1 MAVWSWRP
9 TPHRRTLSGD
19 GFSYDERFQMTSSG
33 GTHSDSSNG
42 RHERVPEGRPGR
54 RGVIIGGAAVGV
66 LAAGGAGWAVVNG
79 LGGGGDGASDGGGGL
94 FGGGG
99 DEDGPTQA
107 PRALESLPDQGSH
120 VPDLATIDLSGL
132 SEPVPATFPRVP
144 GARGLS
150 EAVDVAVNKVL
161 REHVWAG
168 DAAGELK
175 VSGQIVAAGADVLG
189 AAILVTEGD
198 ARSASVIYYRAD
210 GDRGFTSPG
219 LIAPEQWAAFEK
231 AVSAAAKD
239 VEGLDASALATQL
252 QEQPRP
258 WGNGPSLLF
267 DGDGA
272 LRVVLPAA
280 SVGGTRTEAEITVA
294 KADVEPL
301 LSEDGKAVAAAVAAP
316 AGFDPSRVTVPGDGS
331 NNGDKVYVDPP
342 EVGKAARARESDGAG
357 PVSQLAP
364 LSGAGVRPSP
374 VPAPDATRLNAL
386 SLTFDDGP
394 SPELNQKLRDT
405 LNEHR
410 AAATFYMIGQSVHA
424 YPEWC
429 AKTAANG
436 FEIGEHSWSHKQ
448 LSALSGQ
455 KLTDEVTKPSDAIA
469 QAAGRAPFVMRPPYG
484 ARNDRVDEAVG
495 ALGQSSQIWD
505 VDTLDWKT
513 KNTQKNIDAMRSGA
527 KRGVIALMHEI
538 HPTSVQ
544 AVPQILEDLADGGFT
559 LLTASEIGQAQ
570 MWAGKHY
577 MHGLVTREIAPSAPA
592 SDGGGSGQG

>member
-1 MAVWSWRP
+1 MT
-9 TPHRRTLSGD
+9 TP
-19 GFSYDERFQMTSSG
+19 G
-33 GTHSDSSNG
+33 GTHSDQTNG
-42 RHERVPEGRPGR
+42 RHERAPEGRTGR
-54 RGVIIGGAAVGV
+54 RGVLIGGAALGV
-66 LAAGGAGWAVVNG
+66 VAVGGAGWAVVNS
-79 LGGGGDGASDGGGGL
+79 LGGDGSSASDGGGGL
-94 FGGGG
+94 FGGG
-99 DEDGPTQA
+99 DPSEEPTKA
-107 PRALESLPDQGSH
+107 PRILDTLPDQGAH
-120 VPDLATIDLSGL
+120 VPDLATIDLSAL
-132 SEPVPATFPRVP
+132 SEPVAVAFPRVP
-144 GARGLS
+144 GARGIS
-150 EAVDVAVNKVL
+150 EALDVAVNKVL

-168 DAAGELK
+168 EAAGELTAT
-175 VSGQIVAAGADVLG
+175 GQVIAAGADVLG
-189 AAILVTEGD
+189 AALQVTEGT
-198 ARSASVIYYRAD
+198 ARGASVLYYRAD
-210 GDRGFTSPG
+210 GDRAFTSPG
-219 LIAPEQWAAFEK
+219 LIATEQWPAFEK
-231 AVSAAAKD
+231 AVASGAGD
-239 VEGLDASALATQL
+239 VEGLDASSVASQL

-267 DGDGA
+267 DADGA
-272 LRVVLPAA
+272 LHVVFPAA
-280 SVGGTRTEAEITVA
+280 SVSGTRTEAEVVLDTAQVPA
-294 KADVEPL
+294 L
-301 LSEDGKAVAAAVAAP
+301 LSEDGKAVAAAVATP

-331 NNGDKVYVDPP
+331 TNGDKVYVDPP
-342 EVGKAARARESDGAG
+342 EVGPAAKARDSDGAG

-410 AAATFYMIGQSVHA
+410 VAATFYMIGQSVHA

-429 AKTAANG
+429 TRTATNG

-455 KLTDEVTKPSDAIA
+455 KLIDEVTKPSDAIA

-513 KNTQKNIDAMRSGA
+513 KNVQKNIDAMRSGA
-527 KRGVIALMHEI
+527 ARGVIALMHEI

-544 AVPQILEDLADGGFT
+544 AVPQILDDLAAGGFT
-559 LLTASEIGQAQ
+559 ILTASEIGQAQ

-577 MHGLVTREIAPSAPA
+577 MHGLVTHEIAPSAPA
-592 SDGGGSGQG
+592 SDGGGSTGQG